1 MPARTPMI
9 ALAACALHLAGA
21 VQAQEHPFLS
31 EFTLT
36 ENTGSI
42 TLQWTL
48 VAGSTCAGTKVERS
62 LNGVDFALVHEIF
75 GVCGALAEP
84 VSYNW
89 TDPAPPEFS
98 TVYYRLQLGTNGS
111 SSIRSLQFDQLVTTD
126 QRAYPSPASDMVTI
140 AVRVAQQ
147 AEVDLSV
154 WSSAGKLV
162 IALIGEVGP
171 THELSVKTL
180 PAGVYTYDAVSDG
193 KHFSGRFVKE

>member
-1 MPARTPMI
+1 MKACFLLALPI
-9 ALAACALHLAGA
+9 AGVLLIATSAS
-21 VQAQEHPFLS
+21 AQEHPFLS

-62 LNGVDFALVHEIF
+62 LNGVDFSLVHEIF
-75 GVCGALAEP
+75 GVCGAIEQP
-84 VSYNW
+84 VTYSW
-89 TDPAPPEFS
+89 IDPAPPEFS

-111 SSIRSLQFDQLVTTD
+111 SSIRSLQFTQLVTTD
-126 QRAYPSPASDMVTI
+126 QRAYPSPSSSMVTI

-147 AEVDLSV
+147 AEVDLRI
-154 WSSAGKLV
+154 WNSAGKLL
-162 IALIGEVGP
+162 IERIGEVGP
-171 THELSVKTL
+171 THEFNVKTL